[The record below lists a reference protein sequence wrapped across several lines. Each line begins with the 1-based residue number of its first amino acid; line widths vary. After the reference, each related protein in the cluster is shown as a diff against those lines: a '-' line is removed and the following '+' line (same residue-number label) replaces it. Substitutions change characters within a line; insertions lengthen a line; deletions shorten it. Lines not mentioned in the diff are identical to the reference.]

1 MRSVFRELSERGR
14 STTHRDVFRSTLV
27 ALKRLIPTAPTD
39 FSRVGK
45 EGVFTA
51 NGSAVWFERCRFA
64 GEPGLIEGCSPEC
77 RGPRQLLTHQ
87 RALDR
92 VLGEAV
98 RSNHASP
105 GAALLK
111 NCRDPHG
118 ESYGA
123 QENYEVEFADGWQL
137 SLWRI
142 GIRCLLPLSCLIFV
156 LFFSLLLV
164 VILLNTLLVTPVYY
178 LLVRLRA
185 GRTKAEW
192 GRLLFG
198 GMWFAHGETES
209 PYPLWMEG
217 AMVWL
222 MRILA
227 MPISVGVSLLTYLTR
242 YRRTQRR
249 LLPFLISRIVI
260 AGTGSLDRRERFC
273 LAEKAAS
280 RTRQFF
286 LFLVDFDRPIFSVN
300 NLIKPALTLAFF
312 PRRSRGVFR
321 PRQRLQI
328 ALGDSNLC
336 EEAEYLKI
344 ATTALVIDAIESGA
358 IREVPRMRRPLHALR
373 KLNRDPTLTVRVR
386 TSQGRLTAVEMQR
399 FYWKQCKEYVDSVEN
414 PPEEVFTILNLWQ
427 DVIERLTEDP
437 VSLFGRIDW
446 LTKQQLLA
454 QTDDS
459 STAASRKKIDLK
471 YHELSAEGYFSK
483 LSAAGLTAKI
493 TDEKQV
499 ERAMR
504 MPPHTNPAAIRCHY
518 IREFSQDLEWVSWD
532 TLQLGP
538 GFGSKMLF
546 LEHEGV
552 GPE

>member
-1 MRSVFRELSERGR
+1 MRSVFQASGRGK
-14 STTHRDVFRSTLV
+14 STTHRDVFRSSLI
-27 ALKRLIPTAPTD
+27 APNRLIPTAPTD

-64 GEPGLIEGCSPEC
+64 GEPGLIEGCTPEC

-98 RSNHASP
+98 RANDACP

-123 QENYEVEFADGWQL
+123 QENYEVEFADGWRL
-137 SLWRI
+137 SLWRT
-142 GIRCLLPLSCLIFV
+142 GIRCLLPLSCLVFV

-164 VILLNTLLVTPVYY
+164 VVLLNTLLATPVYY
-178 LLVRLRA
+178 LLVRLRPD
-185 GRTKAEW
+185 RSKAEW

-198 GMWFAHGETES
+198 GIWFAQGETES
-209 PYPLWMEG
+209 PYPLWLEG

-242 YRRTQRR
+242 YRETQRR

-260 AGTGSLDRRERFC
+260 AGSGSLDRRGRFC

-344 ATTALVIDAIESGA
+344 ATTALVIDAIEAGA
-358 IREVPRMRRPLHALR
+358 IREVPRMWRPLPALR
-373 KLNRDPTLTVRVR
+373 KLNRDPTLTTRVR
-386 TSQGRLTAVEMQR
+386 TSQGRMTALEIQR
-399 FYWKQCKEYVDSVEN
+399 FYWDRCKKYVDSVEN
-414 PPEEVFTILNLWQ
+414 PADEVFVILKLWQ
-427 DVIERLTEDP
+427 DVIERLAADRN
-437 VSLFGRIDW
+437 SLFGASTGSRNNSCW
-446 LTKQQLLA
+446 QKRTLRRLL
-454 QTDDS
+454 
-459 STAASRKKIDLK
+459 
-471 YHELSAEGYFSK
+471 
-483 LSAAGLTAKI
+483 
-493 TDEKQV
+493 
-499 ERAMR
+499 
-504 MPPHTNPAAIRCHY
+504 NPARKSI
-518 IREFSQDLEWVSWD
+518 
-532 TLQLGP
+532 
-538 GFGSKMLF
+538 
-546 LEHEGV
+546 
-552 GPE
+552 